1 MGIFDVMKVQIHLFA
16 AARDAAGRSPVEVV
30 ISDDTSVADLRAAL
44 VQSIPELKPL
54 QASLLVAV
62 NNQYAADDLLLKTN
76 DEVACFPPVSGG

>member
-1 MGIFDVMKVQIHLFA
+1 MKVEIHLFA

-30 ISDDTSVADLRAAL
+30 ISDDASVADLRAAL